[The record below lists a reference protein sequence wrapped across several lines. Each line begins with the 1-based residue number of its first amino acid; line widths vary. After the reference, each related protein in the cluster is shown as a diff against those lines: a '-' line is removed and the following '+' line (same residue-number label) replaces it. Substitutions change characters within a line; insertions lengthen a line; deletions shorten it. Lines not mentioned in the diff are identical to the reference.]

1 MCRDQAIVSSSMMDQ
16 TRNYKSRVS
25 PYINGYG
32 PQIKIMLILLT
43 SHHQRGFE
51 SCILI
56 WKTKPQDSKER
67 FNNGEFRYAS
77 AIICLVYL
85 MILYEQILF
94 LRDYRFGMSRSCF

>member
-1 MCRDQAIVSSSMMDQ
+1 MCRDQAIVSSSMMGQ

-56 WKTKPQDSKER
+56 WKTKPQVSKER

-85 MILYEQILF
+85 MILYE
-94 LRDYRFGMSRSCF
+94 